1 MSRPVKPRIVESM
14 PQVNF
19 YKPAGVP
26 MTDLKEVVLSID
38 EFEALRLK
46 DMEKL
51 EQHSCAEKM
60 GVAQSTFQR
69 IITMARQ
76 KVITCLVEGNALRIE
91 GGEYDLSTDYV
102 CRRCNRRRQRHKGTR
117 QGIITD
123 DEKTENNKTPG
134 CPECGIR

>member
-1 MSRPVKPRIVESM
+1 MPRPVKPRIVENM

-26 MTDLKEVVLSID
+26 MTELKEVVLSID

-51 EQHSCAEKM
+51 EQQSCAEKM

-69 IITMARQ
+69 IITIARQ

-91 GGEYDLSTDYV
+91 GGEYDLSTDYL
-102 CRRCNRRRQRHKGTR
+102 CHKCNRRRERHKGMH
-117 QGIITD
+117 QGIKTD
-123 DEKTENNKTPG
+123 GEKTEKSKSPG
-134 CPECGIR
+134 CPECGSR

>member
-1 MSRPVKPRIVESM
+1 MPRPVKPRIVENM

-26 MTDLKEVVLSID
+26 MMDLKEVVLSID

-76 KVITCLVEGNALRIE
+76 KVVTCLVEGNALRIE
-91 GGEYDLSTDYV
+91 GGEYDLATDYV
-102 CRRCNRRRQRHKGTR
+102 CRRCNRKRHRHKGIH
-117 QGIITD
+117 QGVKPEKNNTD
-123 DEKTENNKTPG
+123 NHKPPE
-134 CPECGIR
+134 CPECDSS